1 MTALIKRLQ
10 KIAER
15 KAQQHH
21 FEAADFIEWEA
32 AERIEQLERSI
43 DQLQRVNLAN
53 SELIEQLESALRE
66 NGKAFGIYGDHVRQA
81 GCYAIADG
89 EDRE

>member
-32 AERIEQLERSI
+32 AERIEQLE
-43 DQLQRVNLAN
+43 
-53 SELIEQLESALRE
+53 SALRE